1 MVPSWIFVL
10 LLEEGSWIRDIGMN
24 EFIVDAIHF
33 FILYIWLFG
42 YMPVFLLEKTLKLTN
57 KENEDFY
64 VIHQEK

>member
-1 MVPSWIFVL
+1 VL

-33 FILYIWLFG
+33 FVLYIWLFG

-64 VIHQEK
+64 VILQEKK

>member
-1 MVPSWIFVL
+1 ML

-33 FILYIWLFG
+33 FVLYIWLFG
-42 YMPVFLLEKTLKLTN
+42 YMPVFFLEKTLKLTN

-64 VIHQEK
+64 VILQEKK